1 VVSVSLVVPCYR
13 SSATLPTL
21 AERLVPVL
29 EACAEDHEVIL
40 VVDGSPDDT
49 AGVAR
54 SLAAVYPSVETIELS
69 RNYGQHNA
77 LLAGIRAA
85 RHEVVI
91 TMDDDLQHRP
101 ETVPTLLGALTAE
114 LDLVYGTPL
123 EEEHGFFRSAASRAV
138 KRLMA
143 RGMNVQSADH
153 ISAFRVFRTELRDG
167 LIGLEGPHLSLDV
180 ALSWATTRIGS
191 IELEMDARA
200 EGASNYSFRML
211 VRHALNMLLG
221 YSTAPLRLVSYI
233 GFLFG
238 LFGVAMLGVVLVQ
251 YFVGSTTVQG
261 YTALASMIA
270 IFSGAQLLA
279 VGVLGEYLARIHSR
293 SMGKP
298 AYVIRTRVQPVVR
311 AAPAGQGAGAST
323 PGRSACTVLNAAT
336 GSKP

>member
-1 VVSVSLVVPCYR
+1 MVSLSVIVPCYR
-13 SSATLPTL
+13 SSATLPAL
-21 AERLVPVL
+21 VGRLLPVL
-29 EACAEDHEVIL
+29 DDTVDAYQVVL

-49 AGVAR
+49 ADTAR
-54 SLAAVYPSVETIELS
+54 ALAARHPGVEAIELS

-85 RHEVVI
+85 RHELVV

-101 ETVPTLLGALTAE
+101 ETVPLLVGALSPD
-114 LDLVYGTPL
+114 LDLVYGTSV
-123 EEEHGFFRSAASRAV
+123 EEEHGFFRSAASRTV

-143 RGMNVQSADH
+143 RGMKVASAKD

-167 LIGLEGPHLSLDV
+167 LRGLEGPHLSIDV

-191 IELEMDARA
+191 AEVPMDERT

-211 VRHALNMLLG
+211 VRHAANMILG
-221 YSTAPLRLVSYI
+221 YSTVPLRLVAYL

-238 LFGVAMLGVVLVQ
+238 MFGVIMLGVVLVQ
-251 YFVGSTTVQG
+251 YFSGSTTVKG

-270 IFSGAQLLA
+270 IFSGAQMVA
-279 VGVLGEYLARIHSR
+279 VGVLGEYLAQVHSR

-298 AYVIRTRVQPVVR
+298 AYVISTRVRSEVV
-311 AAPAGQGAGAST
+311 PSNQVSDG
-323 PGRSACTVLNAAT
+323 
-336 GSKP
+336 